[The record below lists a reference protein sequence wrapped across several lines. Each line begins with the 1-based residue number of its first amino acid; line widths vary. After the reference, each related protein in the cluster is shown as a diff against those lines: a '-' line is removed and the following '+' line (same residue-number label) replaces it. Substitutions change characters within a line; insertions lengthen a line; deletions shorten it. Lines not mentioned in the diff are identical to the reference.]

1 MEELKFEA
9 VDGKKKKSPSG
20 VISLSFNTMEDNNN
34 NNYNNPN
41 IVLAER
47 NRFAALGE
55 VEYAALHSNKEG
67 NDRKKT

>member
-1 MEELKFEA
+1 
-9 VDGKKKKSPSG
+9 
-20 VISLSFNTMEDNNN
+20 MEDNNN

-47 NRFAALGE
+47 NRLLVALRAKL
-55 VEYAALHSNKEG
+55 EYAALHSNKEG